1 MSEPLP
7 IEVDVLVVGAG
18 QAGLGAACW
27 VVELLLPRTDAGVL
41 VQALVVLAA
50 FALLFRPARRA
61 GLLQLLV
68 GGLVFVVGLF
78 ALRAS
83 H

>member
-1 MSEPLP
+1 MRELLQPTRLERFFSEGGWL
-7 IEVDVLVVGAG
+7 
-18 QAGLGAACW
+18 
-27 VVELLLPRTDAGVL
+27 VELLLPRTDAGVL

-68 GGLVFVVGLF
+68 GGLVFVAGLF